1 MTTPS
6 SPAYDRLSIALHWI
20 VAIGIVGCY
29 GLGLAQDE
37 GPRAM
42 RQGLQNLHISLG
54 IVVLGLVA
62 LRLAWRAG
70 RWALSPRAVTTGT
83 WAARLAHAGL
93 YALMVA
99 VPLLGLFMLWTRG
112 LDVSVL
118 GMSLPSPWPAD
129 RALAK
134 VISGLHEAAAHGL
147 LLLGGLHAAAALGH
161 HYLLRDDVLSR
172 MLPLARRS

>member
-147 LLLGGLHAAAALGH
+147 LLLGALHEIGRAH
-161 HYLLRDDVLSR
+161 V
-172 MLPLARRS
+172 

>member
-42 RQGLQNLHISLG
+42 RQGLQSLHVSLG

-62 LRLAWRAG
+62 FRLAWRAG
-70 RWALSPRAVTTGT
+70 RWALSPRAVTRDP
-83 WAARLAHAGL
+83 WSARLAHTLL
-93 YALMVA
+93 YVLMVA
-99 VPLLGLFMLWTRG
+99 VPLLGLLMVWTRG
-112 LDVSVL
+112 LDISVFA
-118 GMSLPSPWPAD
+118 MSWPSPWPAD

-134 VISGLHEAAAHGL
+134 AFGGLHEAAAHGL
-147 LLLGGLHAAAALGH
+147 LLLAGLHATAALGH
-161 HYLLRDDVLSR
+161 HYLLRDDVLGR